1 MQHAIIDAISYGF
14 DRNVAAHR
22 RDPSGTVV
30 VSLSPVLVIYLFAS
44 IRSYIIM

>member
-1 MQHAIIDAISYGF
+1 MQSLMKNAISYGF

-22 RDPSGTVV
+22 RDPSSTVV